1 MTREERLQA
10 ERERRRRLRR
20 KKGIMSVEEWR
31 ATAAI
36 QIKPWLKLGIGRPNG
51 IGEAITTSTENSA
64 GGSLILHHQ
73 AGTADAPLH
82 SVLTGLITDERAHH
96 PANMASSKI
105 SEWMVAWNER
115 RQLRRQPQH
124 RGEALTCYI
133 PYPPSANGMLG
144 ASMSQRIAIRQ

>member
-20 KKGIMSVEEWR
+20 KKGIMSVER

-36 QIKPWLKLGIGRPNG
+36 HIKPWLKLGIGRPNG
-51 IGEAITTSTENSA
+51 IGEAITTSIENSA

-82 SVLTGLITDERAHH
+82 SGLT
-96 PANMASSKI
+96 
-105 SEWMVAWNER
+105 
-115 RQLRRQPQH
+115 
-124 RGEALTCYI
+124 
-133 PYPPSANGMLG
+133 
-144 ASMSQRIAIRQ
+144 